1 MITLSRP
8 RNRASGQVRIIGGQ
22 WRGRKLPVLNSD
34 GLRPT
39 TDRTKETLFNWLMN
53 DIRGSKCLDAFAG
66 SASLGFEALSRG
78 AAMTTFIEADKNVAS
93 QIERNCQTLACNS
106 PIIKGDA
113 LEAVK
118 TINDRFDII
127 FADPP
132 FGKGLLIPFVE
143 TLLNRNM
150 LTDKGWL
157 YLEYESTLVL
167 PEWPQL
173 VKHREKRAGQFVYA
187 LYYLSG
193 D

>member
-78 AAMTTFIEADKNVAS
+78 AAMTTFIEADKNAAS
-93 QIERNCQTLACNS
+93 QIEHNCQTLACNS

-113 LEAVK
+113 LEVVK
-118 TINDRFDII
+118 TISDRFDII

-132 FGKGLLIPFVE
+132 FGKGLLIPFIE
-143 TLLNRNM
+143 TLLNRNR